1 MPEMY
6 HFKMEIALNGA
17 SHAVPVGK
25 TANGGGPSLQLN
37 GCTVEDFLKAPR
49 QEIRAALDNVV
60 RV

>member
-37 GCTVEDFLKAPR
+37 GCTVEDFFESPKAGN
-49 QEIRAALDNVV
+49 QSST
-60 RV
+60 